1 MQPAEKR
8 KSLRRS
14 IAYPA
19 SIEIGGVA
27 SPVACTLCDASQHGA
42 QLAVADPSSV
52 PNEFILS
59 LSADGAVRRRCR
71 VIWRAESS
79 VGVEFLKDPKKVT
92 RAVRVPFVS
101 APAAAPADQPEET
114 PAQVV
119 AEPSAAAADKVDVDA
134 LESR

>member
-14 IAYPA
+14 IAYPV
-19 SIEIGGVA
+19 SIEIGGDA
-27 SPVACTLCDASQHGA
+27 PPVPCTLCDASQHGA
-42 QLAVADPSSV
+42 QLAVANPSSV

-79 VGVEFLKDPKKVT
+79 VGVEFLKDVKKVT
-92 RAVRVPFVS
+92 RAARGPFVGVRE
-101 APAAAPADQPEET
+101 PAAADQPQ
-114 PAQVV
+114 AQAV
-119 AEPSAAAADKVDVDA
+119 AEPSAGAAADKVDVDA